1 MAVELFFILFFGLGR
16 LLHPENKIKKAGTNS
31 PTPHFS
37 CGGTPKLCIFA
48 FYIIF
53 MIEIGKYNRLTILRD
68 TKVGLFLGNPN
79 ADADGNDGILLPNK
93 YVPEVFEIGDELSVF
108 VYLDHEERPV
118 ATTLEPYILL
128 NEFALLRVN
137 YVNQIGA
144 FLDWGMEKDILV
156 PFKEQARPMEKGK
169 RYLVYL
175 YIDEKTNRLV
185 ASSKTN
191 QFLKNDN
198 IDVWAGDEVD
208 LIVSHITDLGI
219 NVIINEQYKG
229 LLYKDEVYDDAI
241 RTGDRLRGFIK
252 SIRPDNKIDVVL
264 QKPGYEGVE
273 PNAEKIL
280 NELRASRGF
289 LRLNDNSHP
298 EDIKTVLKMSKKT
311 FKKAIG
317 ALYREKLIEIKED
330 GIYLIIA
337 ADK

>member
-1 MAVELFFILFFGLGR
+1 M
-16 LLHPENKIKKAGTNS
+16 T
-31 PTPHFS
+31 
-37 CGGTPKLCIFA
+37 
-48 FYIIF
+48 
-53 MIEIGKYNRLTILRD
+53 
-68 TKVGLFLGNPN
+68 
-79 ADADGNDGILLPNK
+79 
-93 YVPEVFEIGDELSVF
+93 VF

-137 YVNQIGA
+137 YTNQVGA
-144 FLDWGMEKDILV
+144 FMDWGMEKDILV

-191 QFLKNDN
+191 QFLDN
-198 IDVWAGDEVD
+198 ENLTVEKGEEVD
-208 LIVSHITDLGI
+208 LIVSHITEIGI
-219 NVIINEQYKG
+219 NVIINEKHKG

-252 SIRPDNKIDVVL
+252 TIRPDNKIDVAL
-264 QKPGYEGVE
+264 QQQGYVGIE
-273 PNAEKIL
+273 PNADKIL
-280 NELRASRGF
+280 DELRANRGF

-317 ALYREKLIEIKED
+317 ALYKDKLIEIKDD
-330 GIYLIIA
+330 GIYLVS
-337 ADK
+337 

>member
-1 MAVELFFILFFGLGR
+1 
-16 LLHPENKIKKAGTNS
+16 
-31 PTPHFS
+31 
-37 CGGTPKLCIFA
+37 
-48 FYIIF
+48 
-53 MIEIGKYNRLTILRD
+53 MIQIGKYNTLTILRD
-68 TKVGLFLGNPN
+68 TKVGLFLGNPEQ
-79 ADADGNDGILLPNK
+79 DPEGIHDILLPNK
-93 YVPEVFEIGDELSVF
+93 YVPNEFEIGEELIVF
-108 VYLDHEERPV
+108 VYLDHEQRPV

-137 YVNQIGA
+137 YINQVGA
-144 FLDWGMEKDILV
+144 FMDWGMEKDILV

-175 YIDEKTNRLV
+175 YMDEKTNRLV

-191 QFLKNDN
+191 QFLSND
-198 IDVWAGDEVD
+198 VLTVEKGEEEVD
-208 LIVSHITDLGI
+208 LIVSHITEIGI
-219 NVIINEQYKG
+219 NVIINEKHKG

-241 RTGDRLRGFIK
+241 RTGDRMRGYIK
-252 SIRPDNKIDVVL
+252 NIRPDNKIDVSL
-264 QKPGYEGVE
+264 QIQGYQNIE

-317 ALYREKLIEIKED
+317 ALYRDKVIEIKED
-330 GIYLIIA
+330 GIYLIQE
-337 ADK
+337 